1 MFAFAWPFLFLSITC
16 SITFAECVHNMLWV
30 IQKKKVN
37 WHKHHGRSCSRCY
50 LKTNRR
56 EVEKVG
62 FNRALKVQDAE
73 KRRSCKPQE
82 VEIVER
88 DVSTHWSRGYVR
100 KHKNLSKKREVYSL
114 VMIPMAK
121 AHTENSCQWLHSMG
135 LSMGKNSAWVLPVPL
150 IYVMSS
156 YLRGWPRSDRCRR
169 CRCQRVIGTCCRAWD
184 GWSLLRWR
192 RRLCNTERTRV
203 AEWTQR
209 VSKALSTE
217 WSLFLKGLPSHRNPQ
232 AWQALLVIYSLFL
245 FILVINNSDA
255 VTGAIYCPLSARS
268 HSYITS
274 TDHKNQYIIVS
285 TLQVSKVGHRE
296 DKKNP

>member
-1 MFAFAWPFLFLSITC
+1 MLRRGDHASLRKLRSWKEMSQPTEAEGMWGNIKIWVKKGGLFLSDDPNGQG
-16 SITFAECVHNMLWV
+16 SH
-30 IQKKKVN
+30 
-37 WHKHHGRSCSRCY
+37 
-50 LKTNRR
+50 
-56 EVEKVG
+56 
-62 FNRALKVQDAE
+62 
-73 KRRSCKPQE
+73 
-82 VEIVER
+82 
-88 DVSTHWSRGYVR
+88 R
-100 KHKNLSKKREVYSL
+100 KL
-114 VMIPMAK
+114 
-121 AHTENSCQWLHSMG
+121 
-135 LSMGKNSAWVLPVPL
+135 LSMTALHGVIPSGVSSAWVLPVPL
-150 IYVMSS
+150 IHVMSS

-217 WSLFLKGLPSHRNPQ
+217 WSLFLRGLPSHRNPQ

-245 FILVINNSDA
+245 FILVISNSDA
-255 VTGAIYCPLSARS
+255 ITGTIYCPLSARS

-274 TDHKNQYIIVS
+274 ADHKNQCIIVS